1 MSLGSWGLKH
11 TCLYEWVGPNNYAR
25 YMAGILV
32 KLMTQRNLD
41 AAIVG
46 SNLHKKDT
54 THALGHRSDLREK
67 EK

>member
-1 MSLGSWGLKH
+1 
-11 TCLYEWVGPNNYAR
+11 
-25 YMAGILV
+25 MAGILV